1 MGKEE
6 ILLNRIAR
14 IIVVDQKQ
22 RMKEEEEL
30 IFRFINFETG

>member
-14 IIVVDQKQ
+14 ITVGDQKQ

-30 IFRFINFETG
+30 IFRFIKFETG